1 MSVYRIEEVNA
12 VNEDLFATVTEAN
25 HILNDT
31 SFFQTN
37 EIVDD
42 ETEVK
47 MGNNIRTALN
57 VIKMDWSLYVYKK
70 EACESFQM
78 GVWKMSLVVCCH
90 K

>member
-12 VNEDLFATVTEAN
+12 VNEDLFATVTKAN

-78 GVWKMSLVVCCH
+78 GV
-90 K
+90 